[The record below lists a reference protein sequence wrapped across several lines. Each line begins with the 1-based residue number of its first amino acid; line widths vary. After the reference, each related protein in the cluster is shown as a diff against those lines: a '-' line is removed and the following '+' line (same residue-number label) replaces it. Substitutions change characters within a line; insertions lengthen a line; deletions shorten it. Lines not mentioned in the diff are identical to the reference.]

1 MKEEMLKQREGKEDL
16 ELRRSKLFCSAYNL
30 LIEAASQGA
39 IKQKDAA
46 EILNVKPSA
55 ISVNVTKYKK
65 SNGNYRYSNSG
76 GRFAYLDERG
86 LGEVV
91 CKLIN
96 SRRSRSCTKPS
107 EFRKLVIGEI
117 NNVRKNRGLEIM
129 DYGWKPQTSWW
140 KKMSK
145 INDIRKLKAQRDNAA
160 RARAYSSI
168 RSLISNVMILYVATH
183 PDYNGGKEV
192 PVSALYNVDCSTV
205 FISKENTAYVV
216 GKKGK
221 KKACDDGEDAGKWEQ
236 LMGELKESL
245 EQAEDLRTETDQ
257 PVTVQGEAPLSQGV
271 KFLTVTCADGHL
283 ALQMAIVADDSKQD
297 DEFSH
302 ALWPNWDG
310 NSDLHV
316 LSCKTRAGNQK
327 MQEFVSNTIHDTL
340 VEERAKREAC
350 GLALNY
356 SKNVI
361 LTMDGEVTTLSH
373 MVSDAVSVKFEASNI
388 VVLKHAASTSGISQP
403 CDLMAGYRILKAAMK
418 DEDSWDNDIIG
429 SATMQEWK
437 RIARQVFTL
446 PWLN

>member
-1 MKEEMLKQREGKEDL
+1 MSDFLAQFDPMKEEMLKQREGKEDL

-46 EILNVKPSA
+46 
-55 ISVNVTKYKK
+55 
-65 SNGNYRYSNSG
+65 
-76 GRFAYLDERG
+76 
-86 LGEVV
+86 
-91 CKLIN
+91 
-96 SRRSRSCTKPS
+96 
-107 EFRKLVIGEI
+107 EI

-437 RIARQVFTL
+437 RIARQVFTIYPTL
-446 PWLN
+446 AKLEMWGRAFTGCRWVWAQAFSRQNQLSGWRKG